1 MDLGANMVGN
11 QPDDA
16 LAVSGGHYV
25 AGISQ
30 AFAEPVDPEPPVW
43 IEHYLDDGGVFEPS
57 RNRRSKRRAQHPR
70 TARCCFRPDRDNAH
84 IQPHIWLRQRRSEQR
99 G

>member
-1 MDLGANMVGN
+1 MDLGADMMGD

-30 AFAEPVDPEPPVW
+30 AFAEPVDPKPPVW
-43 IEHYLDDGGVFEPS
+43 IEHYLDDGGVFQPGC
-57 RNRRSKRRAQHPR
+57 NRWPKGCAQHPR
-70 TARCCFRPDRDNAH
+70 PA
-84 IQPHIWLRQRRSEQR
+84 
-99 G
+99 